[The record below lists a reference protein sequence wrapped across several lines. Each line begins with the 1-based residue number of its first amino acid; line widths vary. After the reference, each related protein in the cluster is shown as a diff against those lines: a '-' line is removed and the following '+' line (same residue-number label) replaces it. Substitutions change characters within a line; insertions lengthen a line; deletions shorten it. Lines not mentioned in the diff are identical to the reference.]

1 MSVNPLS
8 PGKYSQSKTPRI
20 FVSTDKRAIAPQE
33 LNQLSTKAGLPF
45 REPNR
50 LKTALENSQL
60 CVTARKVKDRA
71 IVGFLMASGDGVFNL
86 TVWDLIVDPDLPN
99 QEKTKILL
107 LERLKQEIKRSF
119 PRCTVSVL
127 ARAKD
132 LQLFR
137 QIGFVK
143 DCKGIRPMV
152 MGEDESLI
160 EESGETNQVTSVQE

>member
-8 PGKYSQSKTPRI
+8 TGKHSQSKAPRI
-20 FVSTDKRAIAPQE
+20 FVSTDKGGIAPEE
-33 LNQLSTKAGLPF
+33 LNQLLAKAGLPF

-60 CVTARKVKDRA
+60 CVTARRVKDRTM
-71 IVGFLMASGDGVFNL
+71 VGFLMASGDGVFNL
-86 TVWDLIVDPDLPN
+86 TVWDLIVDRDLPN

-119 PRCTVSVL
+119 PQCTVSVL
-127 ARAKD
+127 ATAKD
-132 LQLFR
+132 LELFR

-152 MGEDESLI
+152 IEKDESLI
-160 EESGETNQVTSVQE
+160 E